1 MSLAKHVEFLF
12 CLRLSYHHNAVDCIC
27 NSKAICSLAFALDG
41 IQLVA
46 GSEDGM
52 VRVWDTKT
60 HNIIRVLKHAKGMII
75 KLYRSWQ

>member
-1 MSLAKHVEFLF
+1 M
-12 CLRLSYHHNAVDCIC
+12 NAIICVC

-41 IQLVA
+41 VQLVA

-60 HNIIRVLKHAKGMII
+60 HNIIRVFKHAKGITYI
-75 KLYRSWQ
+75 